1 MKKCELFAR
10 DSGSGAGCHGAVG
23 ESGTVSGGTR
33 LAVSGGH
40 ELKAAFTISVLHE
53 RRFRRPRAARASA
66 AALQATTCCCP
77 SSMTTCSTWSRSR

>member
-40 ELKAAFTISVLHE
+40 ELKAAFTISLHE
-53 RRFRRPRAARASA
+53 RRFRRALPTRAPTPMHARMRERVAS
-66 AALQATTCCCP
+66 
-77 SSMTTCSTWSRSR
+77 